1 VSAPGYF
8 VALMRLL
15 PLIVSCGT
23 LAAPLA
29 AQWTIQRSGTVTE
42 FRGLHA
48 VSDRIVWA
56 AGRGGVVAR
65 TTDGGNTWQADSI
78 PGAASLFLVA
88 VRALDRRRAWVLGTA
103 FNGPSLA
110 RIYRTDDGGRT
121 WRMQYENATPG
132 VFLDGMM
139 FWDPDHGI
147 AFGDPMDGR
156 FFLLVTG
163 NGGNHWDRVPPARS
177 PAAAAGE
184 AAFAA
189 SGTAITIRGKREV
202 WIGTGGGARA
212 RVLRS
217 GDRGRSWNV
226 FPTPQPAG
234 PARGIFGLAF
244 WDKRHGVAVGGD
256 YQNRESSSDNLMLSD
271 DGGATW
277 RMAASPGLTGVQ
289 YGVAD
294 AGRRTL
300 VAVGPTGSSIT
311 NDGGITW
318 RRLEGPG
325 FNTVSCAAAICW
337 AAGVDGRVARL
348 RPVR

>member
-1 VSAPGYF
+1 
-8 VALMRLL
+8 MRLT
-15 PLIVSCGT
+15 PLLVSSCV
-23 LAAPLA
+23 LAGPLA
-29 AQWTIQRSGTVTE
+29 AQWTVQRSGATAE

-65 TTDGGNTWQADSI
+65 TTDAGATWTADTI
-78 PGAASLFLVA
+78 PGASSLFLVA
-88 VRALDRRRAWVLGTA
+88 IRALDRRRAWAVGTA
-103 FNGPSLA
+103 FTGPSLA

-121 WRMQYENATPG
+121 WRMQYESTAPG
-132 VFLDGMM
+132 VFLDGLA

-147 AFGDPMDGR
+147 AFGDPMEGH
-156 FFLLVTG
+156 FFLLVTS
-163 NGGNHWDRVPPARS
+163 NGGGHWNRVTPGRA
-177 PAAAAGE
+177 PAAAPGE

-202 WIGTGGGARA
+202 WIGTGGAARA

-217 GDRGRSWNV
+217 ADRGGSWNV
-226 FPTPQPAG
+226 YLTPQPA
-234 PARGIFGLAF
+234 AQAKGIFGIAF

-256 YQNRESSSDNLMLSD
+256 YQDRESSRDNLMLTE
-271 DGGATW
+271 DGGASW
-277 RMAASPGLTGVQ
+277 RMLASPGLTGVQ
-289 YGVAD
+289 YGIAD

-300 VAVGPTGSSIT
+300 VSVGPTGSSIS
-311 NDGGITW
+311 NDGGLTW

-337 AAGVDGRVARL
+337 AAGVDGRIARL

>member
-1 VSAPGYF
+1 
-8 VALMRLL
+8 M
-15 PLIVSCGT
+15 
-23 LAAPLA
+23 LARPLA
-29 AQWTIQRSGTVTE
+29 GQWTIQRSGTAAE

-65 TTDGGNTWQADSI
+65 TTDGGTTWTTDTI
-78 PGAASLFLVA
+78 PGASQLFLVA
-88 VRALDRRRAWVLGTA
+88 IRALDRRRAWALGTA
-103 FNGPSLA
+103 FTGPSLA

-121 WRMQYENATPG
+121 WRLQYENAAPG

-139 FWDPDHGI
+139 FWNPDDGI

-156 FFLLVTG
+156 FFLLVTR
-163 NGGNHWDRVPPARS
+163 NGGSHWSRVAPGRS

-189 SGTAITIRGKREV
+189 SGTAITIRGTREV

-217 GDRGRSWNV
+217 ADRGASWNV
-226 FPTPQPAG
+226 YLTPQPA
-234 PARGIFGLAF
+234 AQAKGIFGIAF

-256 YQNRESSSDNLMLSD
+256 YQDRESSRDNLMLSE

-277 RMAASPGLTGVQ
+277 RTLSSPGLTGVQ

-300 VAVGPTGSSIT
+300 VSVGPTGSSISH
-311 NDGGITW
+311 DGGLTW